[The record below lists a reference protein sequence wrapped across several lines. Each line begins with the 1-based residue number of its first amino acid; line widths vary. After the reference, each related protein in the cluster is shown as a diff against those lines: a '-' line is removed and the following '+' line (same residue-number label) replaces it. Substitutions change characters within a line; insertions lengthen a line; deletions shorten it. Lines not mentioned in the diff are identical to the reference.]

1 MCSGHPSSAAD
12 AVDKGGESKVIEILV
27 YISDMQ
33 APLRIVAQEIVE
45 GAESGI
51 DRYISFRN
59 VNGREGMVL
68 LNPEKVA
75 AVVISPTDE
84 SA

>member
-1 MCSGHPSSAAD
+1 MQGPF
-12 AVDKGGESKVIEILV
+12 KLV
-27 YISDMQ
+27 TQ
-33 APLRIVAQEIVE
+33 KIVE

-51 DRYISFRN
+51 DRYISFRE
-59 VNGREGMVL
+59 VTGREDMIL
-68 LNPEKVA
+68 LNPGKVA